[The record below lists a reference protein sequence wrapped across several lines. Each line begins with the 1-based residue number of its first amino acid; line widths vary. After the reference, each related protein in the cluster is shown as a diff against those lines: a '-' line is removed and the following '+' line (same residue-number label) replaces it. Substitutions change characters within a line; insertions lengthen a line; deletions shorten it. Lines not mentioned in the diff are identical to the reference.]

1 MQFPESWLRQFCNP
15 DLSTEALADTLTMAG
30 LEVEEVQAAAPAF
43 SGVVVGLVRDV
54 QPHPNADKL
63 RVCQVDVGAAQWLQI
78 VCGAPNVAVGMAAPC
93 ALVGAELPPQQEGQG
108 AFRIGPAKMRG
119 VESQGM
125 LCSAREL
132 GLSADHAGLLAL
144 QGAPQAGAD
153 LREWLSLD
161 EAVFTIKLT
170 PNLGHCLSIIGVA
183 REVSAVTGAVFHRP
197 TFRTVAPTLADRLPV
212 SIEAPDLCGRFSG
225 RIIRGVNAR
234 AETPQW
240 MKTRLE
246 RSGQRSISAL
256 VDISNYVMLE
266 LGRPSHVFD
275 LAKIRGGL
283 TVRWA
288 REGEQLELLNGQTI
302 SLSADMGVIAAEN
315 GVESLAG
322 IMGGESTAVTLDTTD
337 IYLEAAFWWP
347 DAIRGRARR
356 LNFSTDAAARF
367 ERGVDY
373 ATTVEHLDA
382 ITALIL
388 DICGGQAGPADDQI
402 TQLPQRKPVRMRVA
416 RCEKVIGISIG
427 SDRMGEI
434 FSRLGLQAELD
445 RNSTEPA
452 WIVTP
457 GAERFDLEIEEDL
470 IEEVARIHGYQHIPT
485 QAPVARLH
493 PLPVPEGQR
502 TLHSLRLKA
511 AALGYQE
518 TLNFSF
524 VDAQSE
530 QDFAGQ
536 ADPIR
541 LLNPIASQMSVMRST
556 LIGSLVKVLADNLNH
571 RAKRVR
577 LFELG
582 RVFARD
588 AQAENGPMQV
598 AGIRQPMR
606 LAGLA
611 YGSVVPVQWAEPE
624 RRVDFYDVKADVEA
638 LCEGSGEGTGEL
650 QWMPVQHPALH
661 PGRSAEVRLGGE
673 RLGVVGELHPQ
684 WVQRYHLQFAP
695 VIFELDAG
703 LLQAQKLPVFA
714 PINRVPAVQRDLAFQ
729 VPSGVSYAQ
738 MQQAVQTAIQN
749 IPVCGIIREVRL
761 FDLFTPP
768 GDTTSKSMAFRL
780 QLQDQ
785 QTLTDE
791 RVDAACQ
798 ALVAEL
804 ATATGAQLRG

>member
-15 DLSTEALADTLTMAG
+15 DLTTDALAETLTMAG
-30 LEVEEVQAAAPAF
+30 LEVEDVRPAAPLF

-63 RVCQVDVGAAQWLQI
+63 RVCQVDVGQAELLQI
-78 VCGAPNVAVGMAAPC
+78 VCGAPNVVTGMFAPC
-93 ALVGAELPPQQEGQG
+93 AIVGAELPPQQEGQG
-108 AFRIGPAKMRG
+108 ALRIGAARMRG
-119 VESQGM
+119 VDSQGM

-144 QGAPQAGAD
+144 GGTPAPGTDVRTLLA
-153 LREWLSLD
+153 LD

-170 PNLGHCLSIIGVA
+170 PNLGHCLSVLGVA
-183 REVSAVTGAVFHRP
+183 REVSAVTGAALHTPRFDPIVP
-197 TFRTVAPTLADRLPV
+197 VLNDRLPV
-212 SIEAPDLCGRFSG
+212 RIEAPELCGRFSG
-225 RIIRGVNAR
+225 RVIRGVNAR
-234 AETPQW
+234 AETPLW
-240 MKTRLE
+240 MKARLE

-275 LAKIRGGL
+275 LSKIRGDL

-302 SLSADMGVIAAEN
+302 ALSADMGVIAAEN

-322 IMGGESTAVTLDTTD
+322 IMGGEATAVTLDTTD

-373 ATTVEHLDA
+373 ATTVEHLDT

-388 DICGGQAGPADDQI
+388 QICGGKAGPADDQI

-416 RCEKVIGISIG
+416 RCEKVIGIPVG
-427 SDRMGEI
+427 AQRMGEI
-434 FSRLGLQAELD
+434 FSRLGLKAEFE
-445 RNSTEPA
+445 SGAEPA

-457 GAERFDLEIEEDL
+457 GSERFDLEIEEDL
-470 IEEVARIHGYQHIPT
+470 IEEIARIHGYENIPT
-485 QAPVARLH
+485 QAPVARLQ
-493 PLPVPEGQR
+493 PLPVPEAQR
-502 TLHSLRLKA
+502 SLHALRLKTA
-511 AALGYQE
+511 SLGYQE
-518 TLNFSF
+518 TINFSF
-524 VDAQSE
+524 ADPKWE

-536 ADPIR
+536 DNPIR
-541 LLNPIASQMSVMRST
+541 LLNPIVAQMSAMRST
-556 LIGSLVKVLADNLNH
+556 LIGSLVKVLADNLSH
-571 RAKRVR
+571 RARRLR

-582 RVFARD
+582 RVFTRD
-588 AQAENGPMQV
+588 SQAENGPMQV
-598 AGIRQPMR
+598 AGIRQPTR

-611 YGSVVPVQWAEPE
+611 YGSALPLQWGEGE
-624 RRVDFYDVKADVEA
+624 RRVDFYDIKGDVQA
-638 LCEGSGEGTGEL
+638 LCHGAGEL
-650 QWMPVQHPALH
+650 QWLSCAHPALH
-661 PGRSAEVRLGGE
+661 PGRSAQVLLNGE
-673 RLGVVGELHPQ
+673 ILGVVGELHPQ
-684 WVQRYHLQFAP
+684 WVQSYSLQFAP
-695 VIFELDAG
+695 IVFELDAT
-703 LLQAQKLPVFA
+703 LLQAQRTPAFT

-729 VPSGVSYAQ
+729 VPTTISYAQ
-738 MQQAVQTAIQN
+738 MQQAAQTAIQN
-749 IPVCGIIREVRL
+749 LAVCGIIRQIHL
-761 FDLFTPP
+761 FDLFTPQ
-768 GDTTSKSMAFRL
+768 GETAFRSMAFRL
-780 QLQDQ
+780 QLQDV

-798 ALVAEL
+798 ALIDAVRQQ
-804 ATATGAQLRG
+804 TGAQLRD

>member
-15 DLSTEALADTLTMAG
+15 DLSTDALADTLTMAG
-30 LEVEEVQAAAPAF
+30 LEVEEVRAAAPAF
-43 SGVVVGLVRDV
+43 SGVVVGRVRDV

-63 RVCQVDVGAAQWLQI
+63 RVCQVDVGAAQSLQI

-108 AFRIGPAKMRG
+108 VFRIGAAEMRG
-119 VESQGM
+119 VQSQGM

-132 GLSADHAGLLAL
+132 GLSSDHAGLLAL
-144 QGAPQAGAD
+144 PEKLQPGAD
-153 LREWLSLD
+153 LREVLALD

-170 PNLGHCLSIIGVA
+170 PNLGHCLSVLGVA
-183 REVSAVTGAVFHRP
+183 REVSAVTGAALRKPLFKPVTP
-197 TFRTVAPTLADRLPV
+197 TWPDRLPV
-212 SIEAPDLCGRFSG
+212 RIEAPDLCGRFSG

-234 AETPQW
+234 AETPLW

-288 REGEQLELLNGQTI
+288 HEGEQVELLNGQTVT
-302 SLSADMGVIAAEN
+302 LDADMGVIAAEN

-356 LNFSTDAAARF
+356 LNFSTDAASRF

-373 ATTVEHLDA
+373 ATTALHLDA

-388 DICGGQAGPADDQI
+388 EICGGQAGPVDDQVAR
-402 TQLPQRKPVRMRVA
+402 LPQRRPVRMRAA

-427 SDRMGEI
+427 VERMGEI
-434 FSRLGLQAELD
+434 FTRLGLRAELEHPGG
-445 RNSTEPA
+445 EPV
-452 WIVTP
+452 WVVTP
-457 GAERFDLEIEEDL
+457 GSERFDLEIEEDL
-470 IEEVARIHGYQHIPT
+470 IEEVARIHGYQHIPV
-485 QAPVARLH
+485 QAPVGRLA
-493 PLPVPEGQR
+493 PLPVPEGR
-502 TLHSLRLKA
+502 RSLHSLRLKA

-518 TLNFSF
+518 TINFSF
-524 VDAQSE
+524 VDAQWE
-530 QDFAGQ
+530 QDFAGKS
-536 ADPIR
+536 DPIR
-541 LLNPIASQMSVMRST
+541 LLNPIVSQMSVMRST
-556 LIGSLVKVLADNLNH
+556 LIGSLVKVLADNLSH
-571 RAKRVR
+571 RVKRAR

-582 RVFARD
+582 RVFIRD
-588 AQAENGPMQV
+588 ASVADGAMQV
-598 AGIRQPMR
+598 AGILQPMR

-611 YGSVVPVQWAEPE
+611 YGSAVPVQWAVPE

-638 LCEGSGEGTGEL
+638 LCLGTGEL
-650 QWMPVQHPALH
+650 QWRPVQHPALH
-661 PGRSAEVRLGGE
+661 PGRSAEVRLDGQ

-684 WVQRYHLQFAP
+684 WVQSYHLQSAP
-695 VIFELDAG
+695 VVFELDAA
-703 LLQAQKLPVFA
+703 LLQVQQLPAFA

-738 MQQAVQTAIQN
+738 MEQAIQAAIRD
-749 IPVCGIIREVRL
+749 IPVCGIIRQAHL
-761 FDLFTPP
+761 FDMFTPA
-768 GDTTSKSMAFRL
+768 GETATRSMAFRL
-780 QLQDQ
+780 QLQAA

-791 RVDAACQ
+791 QVDAACQ
-798 ALVAEL
+798 ALVCAL
-804 ATATGAQLRG
+804 ATSTGAQLRS

>member
-1 MQFPESWLRQFCNP
+1 MQFPESWLRHFCNP
-15 DLSTEALADTLTMAG
+15 ALTTEALAETLTMAG
-30 LEVEEVQAAAPAF
+30 LEVEGVQTAAPAF
-43 SGVVVGLVRDV
+43 SGVVVGRVREL

-63 RVCQVDVGAAQWLQI
+63 RVCQVDVGQPELLQI
-78 VCGAPNVAVGMAAPC
+78 VCGAPNVVVGMVAPC
-93 ALVGAELPPQQEGQG
+93 ALIGAELPQEGQG
-108 AFRIGPAKMRG
+108 VFRIGAAKMRG
-119 VESQGM
+119 VDSQGM

-132 GLSADHAGLLAL
+132 GLSSDHGGLLAL
-144 QGAPQAGAD
+144 RDDLPAGTD
-153 LREWLSLD
+153 LREALALD

-170 PNLGHCLSIIGVA
+170 PNLGHCLSVMGVA
-183 REVSAVTGAVFHRP
+183 REVSAVTGAVLNQPDFKSIVP
-197 TFRTVAPTLADRLPV
+197 SLADRLPV
-212 SIEAPDLCGRFSG
+212 RIEAPDLCGRFSG
-225 RIIRGVNAR
+225 RVIRGVNAR

-275 LAKIRGGL
+275 LAKIRGAL

-288 REGEQLELLNGQTI
+288 REGEQLELLNGQTVT
-302 SLSADMGVIAAEN
+302 LHADMGVIAAEN

-402 TQLPQRKPVRMRVA
+402 TQLPQRVPVRMRVA
-416 RCEKVIGISIG
+416 RCEKVIGIPIG
-427 SDRMGEI
+427 AERMGEI
-434 FSRLGLQAELD
+434 FARLGLKAELEQHRD
-445 RNSTEPA
+445 GPV

-457 GAERFDLEIEEDL
+457 GSERFDLEIEEDL

-485 QAPVARLH
+485 LAPVARLS
-493 PLPVPEGQR
+493 PLPVPEGR
-502 TLHSLRLKA
+502 RSLHSLRLKA

-524 VDAQSE
+524 VDAQWE

-536 ADPIR
+536 SEPIR
-541 LLNPIASQMSVMRST
+541 LLNPIVSQMSVMRST
-556 LIGSLVKVLADNLNH
+556 LIGSLVNVLAENLNH
-571 RAKRVR
+571 RAKRLR

-582 RVFARD
+582 RVFIRD
-588 AQAENGPMQV
+588 VTEPDGPLQV
-598 AGIRQPMR
+598 AGVRQPMR

-624 RRVDFYDVKADVEA
+624 RRVDFYDVKADVQA
-638 LCEGSGEGTGEL
+638 LCEGVGVVHW
-650 QWMPVQHPALH
+650 QPVQHPALH
-661 PGRSAEVRLGGE
+661 PGRSAEAWVDGQSLGI
-673 RLGVVGELHPQ
+673 VGELHPQ
-684 WVQRYHLQFAP
+684 WVQRYHLSFAP
-695 VIFELDAG
+695 VVFELDASA
-703 LLQAQKLPVFA
+703 LQNQPLPTFE

-729 VPSGVSYAQ
+729 VSATITFAQ
-738 MQQAVQTAIQN
+738 MQEAVQTAIQSV
-749 IPVCGIIREVRL
+749 PVCGIIREAHL
-761 FDLFTPP
+761 FDVFNPP
-768 GDTTSKSMAFRL
+768 GESATRSMAFRL

-791 RVDAACQ
+791 RVDAACH
-798 ALVAEL
+798 ALVSAV
-804 ATATGAQLRG
+804 AKATGAELRS

>member
-1 MQFPESWLRQFCNP
+1 MQFPESWLRQFCHP

-30 LEVEEVQAAAPAF
+30 LEVEEVKTAAPAF

-63 RVCQVDVGAAQWLQI
+63 RVCLVDVGGSELLQI
-78 VCGAPNVAVGMAAPC
+78 VCGAPNVVAGMSVPC
-93 ALVGAELPPQQEGQG
+93 AVVGAELPPPQEGQG
-108 AFRIGPAKMRG
+108 TFRIGAAKMRG
-119 VESQGM
+119 LDSQGM

-144 QGAPQAGAD
+144 QGDPKPGAD
-153 LREWLSLD
+153 LREVLSLD

-170 PNLGHCLSIIGVA
+170 PNLGHCLSVLGVA
-183 REVSAVTGAVFHRP
+183 REVSAVTGAALDKPVFKP
-197 TFRTVAPTLADRLPV
+197 VTPALDERLPV
-212 SIEAPDLCGRFSG
+212 RIEAPDLCGRFSG
-225 RIIRGVNAR
+225 RVIRGVNAK
-234 AETPQW
+234 AATPQW

-275 LAKIRGGL
+275 LSKIRGGL

-302 SLSADMGVIAAEN
+302 TLSPDMGVIAADN

-322 IMGGESTAVTLDTTD
+322 IMGGEETAVTLDTTD

-388 DICGGQAGPADDQI
+388 EICGGQAGPADDQI

-416 RCEKVIGISIG
+416 RCERVVGIPIGAE
-427 SDRMGEI
+427 RMGEI
-434 FSRLGLQAELD
+434 FSRLGLQADFD
-445 RNSTEPA
+445 RSGQEPA

-457 GAERFDLEIEEDL
+457 SSERFDLEIEEDL

-485 QAPVARLH
+485 HAPLARLQ
-493 PLPVPEGQR
+493 PLPVPEAR
-502 TLHSLRLKA
+502 RSLHALRQEA
-511 AALGYQE
+511 VALGYQE
-518 TLNFSF
+518 TINFAF
-524 VDAQSE
+524 VDAQWE

-536 ADPIR
+536 SNPIR
-541 LLNPIASQMSVMRST
+541 LLNPIVAQMSVMRST
-556 LIGSLVKVLADNLNH
+556 LIGSLVKVLGDNLNH
-571 RAKRVR
+571 RAKRMR
-577 LFELG
+577 LFEVG

-588 AQAENGPMQV
+588 AQVLAGPMQV
-598 AGIRQPMR
+598 AGIRQPTR

-611 YGSVVPVQWAEPE
+611 YGSVMPMQWGAKE
-624 RRVDFYDVKADVEA
+624 RRVDFYDVKGDVQA
-638 LCEGSGEGTGEL
+638 LCRGAGEL
-650 QWMPVQHPALH
+650 QWLPTAHPALH
-661 PGRSAEVRLGGE
+661 PGRCAQVHLNGAF
-673 RLGVVGELHPQ
+673 LGVVGELHPQ
-684 WVQRYHLQFAP
+684 LVQRYQLQFAP
-695 VIFELDAG
+695 VVFELDAS
-703 LLQAQKLPVFA
+703 LLQGQKTPAFA
-714 PINRVPAVQRDLAFQ
+714 PINRVPAAQRDLAFQ
-729 VPSGVSYAQ
+729 VPAAVNYAQ
-738 MQQAVQTAIQN
+738 MRQAVQITIQN
-749 IPVCGIIREVRL
+749 TPVCGIIRDVQL
-761 FDLFTPP
+761 FDVFKPEEEAA
-768 GDTTSKSMAFRL
+768 SRSMAFRL
-780 QLQDQ
+780 QLQDT

-798 ALVAEL
+798 ALVA
-804 ATATGAQLRG
+804 AVTQATGAQLRS